1 MISINEAW
9 QSDSEL
15 PESITLRS
23 GGKISVQG
31 GHWKFQDGVRTV
43 YMNFSTLPTEVLPLV
58 CSLKKVLINFL
69 QINSSE
75 YAENMLYYFRRLA
88 IVVATKKQPIDCI
101 EVVHVVNY
109 IGEAGTDD
117 TLGLEAQL
125 SSLLKR
131 WFELGIDGVADDV
144 PAFLKS
150 RRKKGNV
157 KGEAVIT
164 LDPVKGPLSDIE
176 LQDLMGA
183 VNKAYAQRKIEE
195 KLFLLTWLIAV
206 TGQRVGQY
214 CALKVKDVKKI
225 DDKSPNGYEIDI
237 PRSKQ
242 RGLDTRDSF
251 ITRPLPD
258 ELGKPL
264 WAYAQ
269 SVASALPDLG
279 VNAPL
284 FPQQSKSTESKQVND
299 NYKMHSDGLD
309 MQRYLVSSLKG
320 IAPISLRTGKPI
332 HIAVGRFRDTIGTR
346 AAQEGYGELVIA
358 EILGHT
364 DTQNVKC
371 YVGVIPEIAE
381 RLDKQLV
388 KEIAPISSAF
398 MGRVLQNRDDA
409 TRAGD
414 PSSDIVDYANAG
426 QGVGSCGSHSDCRFH
441 APIACYTCHN
451 FEAWSDAPHQT
462 LLDHLLSDRERLMQ
476 ASGPRIASI
485 NDRTIIAIQAVVDE
499 CDRMKGG
506 TPCVKGLQHG

>member
-1 MISINEAW
+1 MISVDEVRQAA
-9 QSDSEL
+9 SDL

-23 GGKISVQG
+23 GGQISVQG
-31 GHWKFQDGVRTV
+31 DYWKFQDGVRTV
-43 YMNFSTLPTEVLPLV
+43 YIDFNTLPVEVLPLV
-58 CSLKKVLINFL
+58 GSLKKVLINFL

-75 YAENMLYYFRRLA
+75 YAANMFYYFRRLA
-88 IVVATKKQPIDCI
+88 DVVAKKKQTIDRI
-101 EVVHVVNY
+101 EVVHVINY

-117 TLGLEAQL
+117 ALGLEAQL

-131 WFELGIDGVADDV
+131 WFELGVDGVAADV
-144 PAFLKS
+144 PIFLKS

-164 LDPVKGPLSDIE
+164 LDPVKGPLSDVE

-183 VNKAYAQRKIEE
+183 VNKAYAQRQIGE

-214 CALKVKDVKKI
+214 CALKVKDLRKA
-225 DDKSPNGYEIDI
+225 DDESTNIYEIDF

-251 ITRPLPD
+251 ITRPLPN
-258 ELGKPL
+258 EIGKLL
-264 WAYAQ
+264 WIYAQ
-269 SVASALPDLG
+269 GVSSALADLG
-279 VNAPL
+279 ADAPL
-284 FPQQSKSTESKQVND
+284 FPQPTKTTKSLQASDTYQR
-299 NYKMHSDGLD
+299 HSDRHD
-309 MQRYLVSSLKG
+309 MQYFVVSGLKK
-320 IAPISLRTGKPI
+320 IAPLSLRTEKPI
-332 HIAVGRFRDTIGTR
+332 HIAIGRFRDTIGTR

-388 KEIAPISSAF
+388 KELAPISGAF
-398 MGRVLQNRDDA
+398 MGRVLHNKDDA

-414 PSSDIVDYANAG
+414 PRSDIVDYANAG

-476 ASGPRIASI
+476 TSGPRIAAI

-499 CDRMKGG
+499 CDRMNGAK
-506 TPCVKGLQHG
+506 PCVRGLQHG

>member
-1 MISINEAW
+1 MISIDEVQYA
-9 QSDSEL
+9 DSGL

-23 GGKISVQG
+23 GGQISVQG
-31 GHWKFQDGVRTV
+31 DHWKFQDGVRTV
-43 YMNFSTLPTEVLPLV
+43 YMNFSTLPPQVLPLV
-58 CSLKKVLINFL
+58 GSLKKVLINFL

-88 IVVATKKQPIDCI
+88 NVVAKKKQTIDCI
-101 EVVHVVNY
+101 EVMHVINY

-117 TLGLEAQL
+117 TIGLKAQL

-144 PAFLKS
+144 PLFLKS

-183 VNKAYAQRKIEE
+183 VNRAYAQREIEE
-195 KLFLLTWLIAV
+195 ELFLLMWLIAV

-214 CALKVKDVKKI
+214 CALKVKDIRKAG
-225 DDKSPNGYEIDI
+225 DESPNGYEIDL

-251 ITRPLPD
+251 ITRPLP
-258 ELGKPL
+258 EEIGKPL
-264 WAYAQ
+264 WTYAQ
-269 SVASALPDLG
+269 GVALALPDLG
-279 VNAPL
+279 VDAPL
-284 FPQQSKSTESKQVND
+284 FPQRSKSTESMQVSD
-299 NYKMHSDGLD
+299 NYAMHSDGLD
-309 MQRYLVSSLKG
+309 MQRYLVKGLNG
-320 IAPISLRTGKPI
+320 IAPISVRTGKPI

-358 EILGHT
+358 EILGHS

-388 KEIAPISSAF
+388 KELAPISGAF
-398 MGRVLQNRDDA
+398 MGRVLQNKDDA

-414 PSSDIVDYANAG
+414 PRSDIVDYANAG
-426 QGVGSCGSHSDCRFH
+426 QGVGSCSSNSDCRFL

-451 FEAWSDAPHQT
+451 FEAWSDAPHQA
-462 LLDHLLSDRERLMQ
+462 LLDHLLSERDRLMQ
-476 ASGPRIASI
+476 SSGQRIAAI
-485 NDRTIIAIQAVVDE
+485 NDRTIIAIQAVVNI
-499 CDRMKGG
+499 CDQMDA
-506 TPCVKGLQHG
+506 VKPRVKSFQHG